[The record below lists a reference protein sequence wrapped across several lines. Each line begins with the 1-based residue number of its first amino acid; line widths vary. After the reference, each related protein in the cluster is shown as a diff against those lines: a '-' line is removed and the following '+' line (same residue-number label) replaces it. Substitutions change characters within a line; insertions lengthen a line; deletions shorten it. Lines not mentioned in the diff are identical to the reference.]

1 MDGSKAR
8 RTRNLRY
15 KRPALASLGYHAIR
29 SELWD
34 IREAC
39 ADIHWFTDQDNDTLL
54 NALDGNEDEVW
65 EFKMAFADLEAKADS
80 LEEVIGELY
89 GWDGDME
96 RTFND
101 CTVALIGNRYRT
113 IGFDS
118 EEEDYFALTAYE
130 EGVAQTEAGKR
141 LMRRT
146 KADMIATIGQCLGI
160 LLAFFDLRQQ
170 YDYLK
175 ATFDILRDEN
185 TSLLQTIKLMD
196 VILPVTELDRA
207 NAIFERI
214 LYQMPPEPERK
225 PAKELQQG
233 REVFQPE
240 RQAPEK
246 ERQPQEKAKQAQ
258 PRERQA
264 SRKEKAVSG
273 PVRGRQG
280 QVKLQR
286 SESQQPAKQGRQE
299 APVGQ
304 RQEDTPKKG
313 SRSER
318 DSPVIKIS
326 SSIPRESGTAR
337 GTSERPSIE
346 ARLQAYRAQSRKP
359 SAPAKVKAK
368 TKSQA
373 KAR

>member
-1 MDGSKAR
+1 MTIGGGEAADQMVRMMLSGTEVAVRLGGSALK
-8 RTRNLRY
+8 NLLALTM
-15 KRPALASLGYHAIR
+15 ALAHNRKTLTGKVNMGKM
-29 SELWD
+29 L
-34 IREAC
+34 RE
-39 ADIHWFTDQDNDTLL
+39 T
-54 NALDGNEDEVW
+54 
-65 EFKMAFADLEAKADS
+65 
-80 LEEVIGELY
+80 
-89 GWDGDME
+89 
-96 RTFND
+96 R
-101 CTVALIGNRYRT
+101 
-113 IGFDS
+113 
-118 EEEDYFALTAYE
+118 
-130 EGVAQTEAGKR
+130 
-141 LMRRT
+141 
-146 KADMIATIGQCLGI
+146 
-160 LLAFFDLRQQ
+160 DLRRFPMTPEQ
-170 YDYLK
+170 YKQFQKLAK
-175 ATFDILRDEN
+175 KHK
-185 TSLLQTIKLMD
+185 LLYSVICDKDDRGKLMD

-326 SSIPRESGTAR
+326 SSIHRESGAAR
-337 GTSERPSIE
+337 ETSERPSIE

>member
-1 MDGSKAR
+1 MTVGGGEAADQMVRMMLSGTEVAVRLGGSALK
-8 RTRNLRY
+8 NLLALTM
-15 KRPALASLGYHAIR
+15 ALAHNRKTLTGKVNMGKM
-29 SELWD
+29 L
-34 IREAC
+34 RE
-39 ADIHWFTDQDNDTLL
+39 T
-54 NALDGNEDEVW
+54 
-65 EFKMAFADLEAKADS
+65 
-80 LEEVIGELY
+80 
-89 GWDGDME
+89 
-96 RTFND
+96 R
-101 CTVALIGNRYRT
+101 
-113 IGFDS
+113 
-118 EEEDYFALTAYE
+118 
-130 EGVAQTEAGKR
+130 
-141 LMRRT
+141 
-146 KADMIATIGQCLGI
+146 
-160 LLAFFDLRQQ
+160 DLRRFPMTPQQ
-170 YDYLK
+170 YKQFKKLAK
-175 ATFDILRDEN
+175 KHK
-185 TSLLQTIKLMD
+185 LLYSVICDKDDRGKLMD

>member
-1 MDGSKAR
+1 MNVGGGEAADQMVRMMLSGTEVAVRLSGSALK
-8 RTRNLRY
+8 NLLALTM
-15 KRPALASLGYHAIR
+15 ALAHNRKTLTGKVNMGKM
-29 SELWD
+29 L
-34 IREAC
+34 RE
-39 ADIHWFTDQDNDTLL
+39 T
-54 NALDGNEDEVW
+54 
-65 EFKMAFADLEAKADS
+65 
-80 LEEVIGELY
+80 
-89 GWDGDME
+89 
-96 RTFND
+96 R
-101 CTVALIGNRYRT
+101 
-113 IGFDS
+113 
-118 EEEDYFALTAYE
+118 
-130 EGVAQTEAGKR
+130 
-141 LMRRT
+141 
-146 KADMIATIGQCLGI
+146 
-160 LLAFFDLRQQ
+160 DLRRFPMTPEQ
-170 YDYLK
+170 YKQFKKLAK
-175 ATFDILRDEN
+175 KHK
-185 TSLLQTIKLMD
+185 LLFSVIKDKDDKGKLMD

-214 LYQMPPEPERK
+214 LYTLPPEPERK

-264 SRKEKAVSG
+264 PKKEKAVSG
-273 PVRGRQG
+273 PVKGRQG
-280 QVKLQR
+280 QVKLHPEVSQR
-286 SESQQPAKQGRQE
+286 SPERGRQE
-299 APVGQ
+299 APVSQ
-304 RQEDTPKKG
+304 SQENTPKKD

-326 SSIPRESGTAR
+326 SSIHRESGAAR
-337 GTSERPSIE
+337 ETSERPSIE